1 MEKQQRALLE
11 KTERKVFFFS
21 DVHLG
26 AGSKKEEQLKE
37 ERLIKFLN
45 AIKHHAS
52 EIYIL
57 GDLFDYWFEYKT
69 VVPKGFYKLFTM
81 FSELRDNGVRL
92 FFIAGNH
99 DYWIGNYFR
108 DEFGMEIHY
117 EPFEKVILGKR
128 FYLHHGDGLIKND
141 VGYKIL
147 KCILRNRV
155 NIVLYSWLHPD
166 CSSKIARWSSRK
178 SRNYTSNRQY
188 EEDGM
193 VKFAAEKIKEGFDF
207 VVMGHNHQPGMTP
220 LGNGIYV
227 NLGEWM
233 EKPTYGVF
241 DGEKMVLKKWLR

>member
-1 MEKQQRALLE
+1 VD
-11 KTERKVFFFS
+11 TELFFIS
-21 DVHLG
+21 DLHLG
-26 AGSKKEEQLKE
+26 LQNKEAEEKKELK
-37 ERLIKFLN
+37 LIEFLDFIN
-45 AIKHHAS
+45 KKGNILF
-52 EIYIL
+52 IL

-69 VVPKGFYKLFTM
+69 VVPKGYYKLFTM

-99 DYWIGNYFR
+99 DYWIGDYFR

-117 EPFEKVILGKR
+117 EPVEKVILGKR

-147 KCILRNRV
+147 KHILRNRV
-155 NIVLYSWLHPD
+155 NIFLYSRLHPD

-193 VKFAAEKIKEGFDF
+193 VKFAAEKIAEGFDF

-233 EKPTYGVF
+233 EKPIYGVF
-241 DGEKMVLKKWLR
+241 DGEKMILKKWLR